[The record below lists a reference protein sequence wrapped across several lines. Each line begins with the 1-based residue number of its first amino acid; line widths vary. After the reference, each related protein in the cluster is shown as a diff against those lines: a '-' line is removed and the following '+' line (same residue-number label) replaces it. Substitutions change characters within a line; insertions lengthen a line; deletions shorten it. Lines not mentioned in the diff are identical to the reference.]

1 MNVIKMK
8 KIKYVNL
15 VQWPLE
21 PKFGVPFHFKMLIYN
36 NNSNNNKSYAGVI

>member
-1 MNVIKMK
+1 MK

-36 NNSNNNKSYAGVI
+36 NSNNNKSYAGVI

>member
-1 MNVIKMK
+1 MDVTKMK